1 MRNLNLDK
9 KKKYPDILYIN
20 RRLFDNNNNISNYNN
35 SNGSKITYS
44 QEHYLTKPLS
54 KSINYEFRQANTI
67 DNFNSFSDFFTDG
80 FSDDYSNINRLND
93 NNSYS
98 NLTEYTMK
106 SIENDELKMEGS
118 LANTTIYSII
128 DDEGFLQYVIEKS
141 TSMMKS
147 PEADGED
154 KYDEETEDLYNQV
167 YNNNNQI
174 PLEQALKN
182 QNDDSLKNNISF
194 GITYIYS
201 NSSIIINCT
210 DHFINE
216 SINKKLYEY
225 FDNFTYELYNETINK
240 TDISNN
246 LYTSDEDLN
255 FTARY
260 LSEQENNVAYYDM
273 KNMVYMKQMFKQNL
287 MGMKME
293 GQMYSEIEPST
304 GKTRVYSITSFGNR
318 NSKVKLKDQISNT
331 HIIIER
337 SNQMGY
343 NLIKL
348 IKETNNELIKRNK
361 NYSEIIIEFEK
372 NFTKFFEKYYDYSG
386 LFRKP
391 LDDLYNQVQNFSGVF
406 FNELID
412 LINRV
417 YDNYSIILEQVKNDK
432 YDFINKIR
440 NVTKEEYINYI
451 YEMLYILANFENKT
465 LKFLDDINNE
475 LDNIDDFQIDL
486 LYDIKDQIDESKL
499 IFKKF
504 NRNLFN
510 SIEQGILTFKSD
522 INDHI
527 DNIIG
532 ELLYITDFLSV
543 NINKNDILIRAIEE
557 NTRLV
562 ISIKLKDFRNIVLI
576 IMDLLVKNINEDYEK
591 EMNIDYSKS
600 IKFISNEKAVKFL
613 SNIEKKSENVIN
625 KIKKKN

>member
-1 MRNLNLDK
+1 MKIEGEKINETNSYHNFSQTSDFIFITRDSFLEKNKETLTEKIWYTGYIAIFNLIIPNTTHDNHLIYDENINNYLNITQKESSSRDIYYVNNRSNYCFAKIEFYHNGEMKNIYLPKGFLLEYYSYIKENIKLLIPKISENLYVDSIEDKLKELIETNNNEESNESDMEDFIEDYEEENEKEGKEENNLRNLNLDK
-9 KKKYPDILYIN
+9 KKKYSNILYIN

-80 FSDDYSNINRLND
+80 FSDYYSNINRLND

-154 KYDEETEDLYNQV
+154 KYDEETEALYNQV

-182 QNDDSLKNNISF
+182 QNDNSLKNNISF
-194 GITYIYS
+194 CITYIYS

-304 GKTRVYSITSFGNR
+304 GKTRIYSITSFGNR
-318 NSKVKLKDQISNT
+318 NSK
-331 HIIIER
+331 
-337 SNQMGY
+337 
-343 NLIKL
+343 
-348 IKETNNELIKRNK
+348 
-361 NYSEIIIEFEK
+361 
-372 NFTKFFEKYYDYSG
+372 
-386 LFRKP
+386 
-391 LDDLYNQVQNFSGVF
+391 
-406 FNELID
+406 
-412 LINRV
+412 
-417 YDNYSIILEQVKNDK
+417 
-432 YDFINKIR
+432 
-440 NVTKEEYINYI
+440 
-451 YEMLYILANFENKT
+451 
-465 LKFLDDINNE
+465 
-475 LDNIDDFQIDL
+475 
-486 LYDIKDQIDESKL
+486 
-499 IFKKF
+499 
-504 NRNLFN
+504 
-510 SIEQGILTFKSD
+510 
-522 INDHI
+522 
-527 DNIIG
+527 
-532 ELLYITDFLSV
+532 
-543 NINKNDILIRAIEE
+543 
-557 NTRLV
+557 
-562 ISIKLKDFRNIVLI
+562 IKLKD
-576 IMDLLVKNINEDYEK
+576 
-591 EMNIDYSKS
+591 
-600 IKFISNEKAVKFL
+600 
-613 SNIEKKSENVIN
+613 
-625 KIKKKN
+625 